1 MVVFIVVKIPFMQT
15 IQLANP
21 YPLGACDCHVH
32 VFEPEVF
39 PLASQRAYTPAR
51 AGVDDLQT
59 MHQALG
65 MTRVVLVQ
73 PSVYGNNNECLLN
86 AIAQL
91 GKDRARGV
99 AVVDL
104 EAISDVEL
112 QQLHEGGV
120 RGVRL
125 NLHVSGSG
133 LQEVKQQIE
142 LARRIADLPG
152 WHLQVHASLGLHES
166 MLDAYSTIGV
176 PVVLDHFAGGTMPDL
191 ESESLLLRLVNS
203 MREAPIYVKLSAA
216 YRMWDGCSAE
226 ELTKL
231 FYSVAPQQV
240 VWGSDWPHTGG
251 AGGKGRNPEAIEP
264 FRQINNRMALEQI
277 LRSLNS
283 VDATQKIL
291 VDNPARLYG
300 FSN

>member
-1 MVVFIVVKIPFMQT
+1 MCMKIPFMQT
-15 IQLANP
+15 IQIHKTYL
-21 YPLGACDCHVH
+21 LGACDCHVH
-32 VFEPEVF
+32 VFEPEVY

-51 AGVDDLQT
+51 AGVDDLLS

-65 MTRVVLVQ
+65 MSSVVLVQ
-73 PSVYGNNNECLLN
+73 PSVYGNDNACLLN

-91 GKDRARGV
+91 GMDRARGI

-104 EAISDVEL
+104 DAISDAEL
-112 QQLHEGGV
+112 QRLHDGGV

-125 NLHVSGSG
+125 NLHVNGSG
-133 LQEVKQQIE
+133 LQEVRQQIE
-142 LARRIADLPG
+142 LARRIADLPS
-152 WHLQVHASLGLHES
+152 WHLQVHASLNLHVS
-166 MLDAYSTIGV
+166 MLEAYSTIGV
-176 PVVLDHFAGGTMPDL
+176 PVVLDHFAGGTTPDP
-191 ESESLLLRLVNS
+191 ESEGLLLRLVNA
-203 MREAPIYVKLSAA
+203 MREAPVYVKLSAA

-226 ELTKL
+226 ALTKL
-231 FYSVAPQQV
+231 FYSVAPQQI

-264 FRQINNRMALEQI
+264 FRQIDNRMALEQV

-283 VDATQKIL
+283 ADAIQRIL

>member
-1 MVVFIVVKIPFMQT
+1 MQP
-15 IQLANP
+15 IQTHQP
-21 YPLGACDCHVH
+21 YPSGSCDCHVH

-39 PLASQRAYTPAR
+39 PLESQRAYTPAR
-51 AGVDDLQT
+51 AGVDDLLA
-59 MHQALG
+59 MHQTLG
-65 MTRVVLVQ
+65 MSRVVLVQ
-73 PSVYGNNNECLLN
+73 PSVYGNDNACLLN

-91 GKDRARGV
+91 GMDRARGI

-104 EAISDVEL
+104 EAISEAEL

-152 WHLQVHASLGLHES
+152 WHLQVHASLDLHIS
-166 MLDAYSTIGV
+166 MLEAYSTIGV
-176 PVVLDHFAGGTMPDL
+176 PVVLDHFAGGTMPDP
-191 ESESLLLRLVNS
+191 ESESLLLRLVNA
-203 MREAPIYVKLSAA
+203 MRKAPIYVKLSAA
-216 YRMWDGCSAE
+216 YRMWSGCSAE
-226 ELTKL
+226 ALTKL

-251 AGGKGRNPEAIEP
+251 AGGKGRSPEAIEP
-264 FRQINNRMALEQI
+264 FRQIDNRTALEQV

-283 VDATQKIL
+283 LDATQRIL

>member
-1 MVVFIVVKIPFMQT
+1 MRSIQT
-15 IQLANP
+15 HQP
-21 YPLGACDCHVH
+21 YPPGACDCHVH

-39 PLASQRAYTPAR
+39 PLASKRAYTPAR
-51 AGVDDLQT
+51 AGVDDLLA

-65 MTRVVLVQ
+65 ISRVVLIQ
-73 PSVYGNNNECLLN
+73 PSVYGNDNACLLN
-86 AIAQL
+86 AVAQL
-91 GKDRARGV
+91 GIDRARGV

-104 EAISDVEL
+104 KTISATEL
-112 QQLHEGGV
+112 QQLHGGGV

-125 NLHVSGSG
+125 NLHVSGAG

-142 LARRIADLPG
+142 LACRIADLPG
-152 WHLQVHASLGLHES
+152 WHLQVHASLDLHVS
-166 MLDAYSTIGV
+166 MLEDYSTLGV
-176 PVVLDHFAGGTMPDL
+176 PVVLDHFAGGTMPDP
-191 ESESLLLRLVNS
+191 ESESLLIRLVNA
-203 MREAPIYVKLSAA
+203 MRVAPIYVKLSAA
-216 YRMWDGCSAE
+216 YRMWSGCSAE
-226 ELTKL
+226 ALTKL

-251 AGGKGRNPEAIEP
+251 AGGKGRSPEAIEP
-264 FRQINNRMALEQI
+264 FRQIDNRTALEQV

-283 VDATQKIL
+283 VDATQRIL